1 MYDFIGD
8 IHGYAD
14 KLEALLKKM
23 GYSLKNGAYAHPER
37 KVLFVGDYIDR
48 GAQIK
53 ETLRIV
59 RSMVDSGNAIAI
71 MGNHEYN
78 AICFHFPETKAG
90 HLRKHSIQNILQHIE
105 TLKQYQN
112 MQSDY
117 NEAIDWFKT
126 LPLFYETTEFRAV
139 HACWDQNHINLI
151 KGKLINDRLTDE
163 LIYEAAI
170 KNTQFH
176 IAIEETL
183 KGKEIKMPDGLH
195 FIDKGGEYR
204 TEMRIK
210 WWEDP
215 YRTNYR
221 AFSVEPLHHLPET
234 PVDVSLIRNPGFYGE
249 NEPPVFFGHYWL
261 KGNPTLYKNNI
272 CCIDYSVAKE
282 GYLTA
287 YRFDGE
293 KVLDNAKLVY
303 V

>member
-1 MYDFIGD
+1 
-8 IHGYAD
+8 
-14 KLEALLKKM
+14 
-23 GYSLKNGAYAHPER
+23 
-37 KVLFVGDYIDR
+37 
-48 GAQIK
+48 
-53 ETLRIV
+53 
-59 RSMVDSGNAIAI
+59 
-71 MGNHEYN
+71 
-78 AICFHFPETKAG
+78 
-90 HLRKHSIQNILQHIE
+90 
-105 TLKQYQN
+105 
-112 MQSDY
+112 
-117 NEAIDWFKT
+117 
-126 LPLFYETTEFRAV
+126 
-139 HACWDQNHINLI
+139 
-151 KGKLINDRLTDE
+151 
-163 LIYEAAI
+163 
-170 KNTQFH
+170 
-176 IAIEETL
+176 
-183 KGKEIKMPDGLH
+183 MPDGLH